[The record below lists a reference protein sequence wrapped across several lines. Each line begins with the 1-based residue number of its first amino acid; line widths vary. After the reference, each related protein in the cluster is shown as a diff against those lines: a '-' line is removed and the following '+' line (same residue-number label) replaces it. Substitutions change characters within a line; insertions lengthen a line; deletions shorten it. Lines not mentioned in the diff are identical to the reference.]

1 MIRSFP
7 SKSREQRRFVAEAVA
22 DAIDRRKL
30 LGSVCACGFATL
42 LDLELTCFAAA
53 ETVAAPARAI
63 HASSMRMR
71 QRLRAKWSLGDG
83 IFIKIQSLAI
93 EKSVPLAWLHNTCAS
108 LAVRSER
115 RLPSPELSRR
125 LLAAEVRGR

>member
-1 MIRSFP
+1 LIRSFR

-22 DAIDRRKL
+22 DGIDRRKL

-63 HASSMRMR
+63 HGKLDADV
-71 QRLRAKWSLGDG
+71 A
-83 IFIKIQSLAI
+83 AI
-93 EKSVPLAWLHNTCAS
+93 ESKMVSRTAN
-108 LAVRSER
+108 AV
-115 RLPSPELSRR
+115 
-125 LLAAEVRGR
+125 